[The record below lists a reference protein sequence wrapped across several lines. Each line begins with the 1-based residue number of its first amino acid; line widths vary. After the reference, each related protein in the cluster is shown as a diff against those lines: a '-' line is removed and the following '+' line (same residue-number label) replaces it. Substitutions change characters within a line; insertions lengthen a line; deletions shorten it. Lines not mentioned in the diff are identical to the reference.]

1 MRRDG
6 EKPRR
11 DSGLSPPRQPGSPTA
26 TALHPRASRRAPWTV
41 TASRPAVPSWA
52 LASAPDSLSVN
63 PVDSDL
69 NSRESGTLHGQHG
82 SSPWQTCFP
91 ANRRHQR
98 LTLTRDRQL
107 CDPGHGTQSIY
118 ASIPLH
124 KVEQFACPPRGTGEG
139 AHGHH
144 QRGPEWSEHPA
155 DSWFQCISH
164 REGAL
169 CNFC

>member
-69 NSRESGTLHGQHG
+69 NSRESTEHFMVNTAQALGK
-82 SSPWQTCFP
+82 P
-91 ANRRHQR
+91 ASQR
-98 LTLTRDRQL
+98 IGGTRDS
-107 CDPGHGTQSIY
+107 P
-118 ASIPLH
+118 
-124 KVEQFACPPRGTGEG
+124 
-139 AHGHH
+139 
-144 QRGPEWSEHPA
+144 
-155 DSWFQCISH
+155 
-164 REGAL
+164 
-169 CNFC
+169 